1 MKLRFCWDLRVSVYF
16 LAADFLGLINM
27 RRSIGGFVSARS
39 GLVWCGLVL
48 ISDPVPCG
56 TW

>member
-48 ISDPVPCG
+48 ISDL
-56 TW
+56 